1 MLYLRFVCLSV
12 FSLFVSVCFCFFVFV
27 CFVVYSSI
35 LCTLQDFV
43 QTVISEQNA
52 ELTTAHKTCADYT
65 PPRMCFT
72 GNWGH
77 VTQAGSD
84 LTTWQTGYE
93 VEDLRCIGVKSTE
106 LPEGFKHH
114 PTLNRAHI
122 VKRTKMMESGF
133 LSCLLLRAL

>member
-1 MLYLRFVCLSV
+1 M
-12 FSLFVSVCFCFFVFV
+12 
-27 CFVVYSSI
+27 
-35 LCTLQDFV
+35 
-43 QTVISEQNA
+43 ISEQNA
-52 ELTTAHKTCADYT
+52 ELTTAHKTCTDYT

-84 LTTWQTGYE
+84 LTTWHTGFE

-122 VKRTKMMESGF
+122 VKRTKMMESGLYCRPFSQVYNYIGYPVRFELLASQAGPAF
-133 LSCLLLRAL
+133 LL